1 MFKRV
6 MSLSTLAALLLI
18 ASPDAASAQNVSV
31 TPFVGYYAPLGTL
44 LKEGATEIGTEGAM
58 MFGGRLGLAT
68 PGKWSFEGTVAYS
81 GAGLEDVPEDG
92 SVTILGARALYQLA
106 TLGTAGSLHAGA
118 GLAYVMR
125 GGEFWDAIDEGGIE
139 GINDFG
145 GTVGLSARFPLGPS
159 MTLRLDVEDYIYSG
173 EIHDDTDATESQLQ
187 NDVLLSAGLS
197 FGF

>member
-6 MSLSTLAALLLI
+6 LTLSTLAALTFA
-18 ASPDAASAQNVSV
+18 ASPDTASAQGVSV

-44 LKEGATEIGTEGAM
+44 LKEGATEISTEGAL
-58 MFGGRLGLAT
+58 MFGGRLGLDT
-68 PGKWSFEGTVAYS
+68 PGRWGFEGTLAYS
-81 GAGLEDVPEDG
+81 SAGLEDVPDDG
-92 SVTILGARALYQLA
+92 SVMILSARALYQLA
-106 TLGTAGSLHAGA
+106 TLGMAGSLHAGA

-125 GGEFWDAIDEGGIE
+125 GGEFWDAVDEGGVE

-145 GTVGLSARFPLGPS
+145 GTVGLSARFPLGPT
-159 MTLRLDVEDYIYSG
+159 MTLRLDLEDYIYSG

-187 NDVLLSAGLS
+187 NDLLLSAGLS